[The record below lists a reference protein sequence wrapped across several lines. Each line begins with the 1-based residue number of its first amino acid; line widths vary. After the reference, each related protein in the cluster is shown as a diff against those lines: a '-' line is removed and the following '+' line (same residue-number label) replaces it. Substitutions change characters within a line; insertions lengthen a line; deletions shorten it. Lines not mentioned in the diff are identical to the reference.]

1 MRLSSTNNARN
12 VRREAIA
19 PGIVDRHTSENGDD
33 AHGAGD
39 PKARRAVSGANTAAT
54 IGPAK
59 VAAPHPTI
67 ASGTTTH
74 T

>member
-1 MRLSSTNNARN
+1 MRLSKTNKARN
-12 VRREAIA
+12 PRREAIA
-19 PGIVDRHTSENGDD
+19 PGTVDRHTSSGGDD

-39 PKARRAVSGANTAAT
+39 PKARRAVSGAMTAAT

-59 VAAPHPTI
+59 VARPHPTI
-67 ASGTTTH
+67 ASGTMTH